1 MAKLFEPIEIR
12 GMTLKNRV
20 IMAPM
25 EIGVGISGQRGRTFY
40 EERAKGGVGAI
51 LCAAIPVDLLVLD
64 ETWDRPGGVAGYTE
78 RLHLLTEAAHKHN
91 VKIGVELQHLNRL
104 YMGTQ
109 FLTSDSV
116 GPSTGPRMPDAYDPA
131 TTVRELT
138 TKEIEFIIDKFA
150 RAAARVKEA
159 GMDFVELHNAHF
171 YLVCQ
176 FFSPRTNRR
185 TDKYGGDLR
194 GRMQFAIECVTAM
207 RAAVGDDYPIF
218 CRFGADTGGWTKITL
233 EDSIKFAVELE
244 KSGVDVLDVS
254 SAKPVEGGPVA
265 GGFIPGSNHPPG
277 TFVHLAEAIKQHVHI
292 PVSAVGRIHSFELA
306 EAILTQGKSDL
317 VSIGRQ
323 LIADPHWPEKVAKG
337 EFDDIAPCLS
347 CNRCLDS
354 AVFEAGELQCSV
366 NPSATREAECQIKPA
381 ETPKKVLVVGGG
393 PAGMEAATVAALR
406 GHKVTLS
413 ERKSKLGG
421 QMFFAAMPPYTKEI
435 NNLRNYLARQ
445 VAKAGVQVKLG
456 DHVTPESILKS
467 KPDVVIIATGASSI
481 IPFPLRKL
489 AGILLTPVRTRWD
502 IERVARIGR
511 WSNNQ
516 LAKKLEGKVAFLYV
530 IGDCAQARMILEA
543 IADGARIGREI

>member
-12 GMTLKNRV
+12 GMTLKNR
-20 IMAPM
+20 ILMAPM
-25 EIGVGISGQRGRTFY
+25 EIGVGISGRRGRIFY
-40 EERAKGGVGAI
+40 EERAKGDAGAI
-51 LCAAIPVDLLVLD
+51 LCAATPVDLLVLD
-64 ETWDRPGGVAGYTE
+64 EAWDRPRGVAGYIE
-78 RLHLLTEAAHKHN
+78 RLHLLAEAVHKHN
-91 VKIGVELQHLNRL
+91 TKIGIQLQHLNRL

-138 TKEIEFIIDKFA
+138 VKEIEFIIDKFA
-150 RAAARVKEA
+150 KAAARVKEA

-171 YLVCQ
+171 YLVGQ

-207 RAAVGDDYPIF
+207 RTAVGDDYPIF

-244 KSGVDVLDVS
+244 KTGVDVLDISTAKHVS
-254 SAKPVEGGPVA
+254 GGPVA
-265 GGFIPGSNHPPG
+265 RGAIPANTQRPG
-277 TFVHLAEAIKQHVHI
+277 TFVHLAEAIKRHVHI
-292 PVSAVGRIHSFELA
+292 PVSTVGRINTFELA
-306 EAILTQGKSDL
+306 EAILSQGKSDL

-337 EFDDIAPCLS
+337 EFDEIVPCLS
-347 CNRCLDS
+347 CNRCVDS
-354 AVFEAGELQCSV
+354 TVYEADELRCSV
-366 NPSATREAECQIKPA
+366 NPSATREEEYQIKPA

-413 ERKSKLGG
+413 ERKDKLGG
-421 QMFFAAMPPYTKEI
+421 QMFFAAMPPYTREI

-445 VAKAGVQVKLG
+445 VAKAGVEVKLG
-456 DHVTPESILKS
+456 DHVTPESILESKS
-467 KPDVVIIATGASSI
+467 DVVIIATGATSI

-489 AGILLTPVRTRWD
+489 AGVLLTPVRKRWD

-516 LAKKLEGKVAFLYV
+516 LAKKVEGKTDSLYV